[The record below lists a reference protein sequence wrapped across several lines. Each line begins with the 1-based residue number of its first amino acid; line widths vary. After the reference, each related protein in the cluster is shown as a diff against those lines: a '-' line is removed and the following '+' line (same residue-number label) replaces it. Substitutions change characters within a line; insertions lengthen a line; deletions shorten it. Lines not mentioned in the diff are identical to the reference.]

1 MATPFE
7 KLQAIHA
14 QSYNDMP
21 FEEFKG
27 LYQQKFYSDLTEEQ
41 FNKSLGISAEPTPT
55 TEVTENDS
63 TIGIGRQV
71 AQGVTFGFGDE
82 IEAGLQY
89 FFGDKSYSENL
100 DQIRSEMSAFQEEN
114 PATALT
120 AEIAG
125 GFASP
130 AMILRVPQ
138 YISKASSLISGGLKG
153 AAGGFAYGLGTAE
166 GGVSERVEEGL
177 VSAGTGALI
186 GAPFEKLARSVGPKL
201 ENLVRKQNTVPTLKG
216 LETIKNAAYE
226 AVDESAFALGP
237 NDIKTAI
244 ERASK
249 VAADEQYV
257 TTKGATTAVDKAKN
271 LLTSLQSQGLTLGQS
286 ERVRRRLFK
295 LADADAE
302 NGYIVRQMI
311 DEFDNVVDEAMESGG
326 TDALK
331 AARAANASY
340 KKAQTVQETFDKISP
355 EVGNTSKAFKSAAL
369 KLVNDK
375 RKMKYFN
382 KFEKEMLTRMAS
394 GDLPTNL
401 AGYVGKL
408 SPTSNGL
415 MALLNVGVAVTNP
428 WMLLLTTTT
437 IGSKTYADKATVR
450 KAKELVEKIGGMK
463 KVREASR
470 LEDAA
475 TAVVSGVSANDI
487 REAFLLNEQPEEQ
500 QEEQVLNSLP
510 Q

>member
-7 KLQAIHA
+7 KLQTIHE
-14 QSYNDMP
+14 QSYRDMP

-27 LYQQKFYSDLTEEQ
+27 LYKQKFYSDLTDEQ
-41 FNKSLGISAEPTPT
+41 FNESLGISAKPTPT

-63 TIGIGRQV
+63 TIGLGRQF

-82 IEAGLQY
+82 IEAGVQY
-89 FFGDKSYSENL
+89 FFGDKSYNENL
-100 DQIRSEMSAFQEEN
+100 EQIRSEMSAFQEEN

-125 GFASP
+125 GFLSP
-130 AMILRVPQ
+130 AMVLRAPQ
-138 YISKASSLISGGLKG
+138 YIAKAGALVSGGLKG
-153 AAGGFAYGLGTAE
+153 ATGGFAYGLGTAE

-186 GAPFEKLARSVGPKL
+186 GAPFEKLARGVGPKL
-201 ENLVRKQNTVPTLKG
+201 ENLVRRQNTVPTLKG

-257 TTKGATTAVDKAKN
+257 TTKGAPTAVDKAKN
-271 LLTSLQSQGLTLGQS
+271 LLLSLQTQGLTLGQS

-295 LADADAE
+295 LADADKE

-311 DEFDNVVDEAMESGG
+311 EEFDNVVDEAMEAGG

-331 AARAANASY
+331 AARAANASF
-340 KKAQTVQETFDKISP
+340 KKAETVQDAFNKISP
-355 EVGNTSKAFKSAAL
+355 DVGDTTKAFKSAAF

-375 RKMKYFN
+375 NKMKYFN
-382 KFEKEMLTRMAS
+382 KFEKEMLTRVAN
-394 GDLPTNL
+394 GDLPTNV
-401 AGYVGKL
+401 ASYIGKL
-408 SPTSNGL
+408 SPTSNGM

-437 IGSKTYADKATVR
+437 MGSKTYADKATVR
-450 KAKELVEKIGGMK
+450 KAKELVEKIGGLQ

-487 REAFLLNEQPEEQ
+487 REAFLLNEEPEEQ
-500 QEEQVLNSLP
+500 PDDKILNSLP
-510 Q
+510 R